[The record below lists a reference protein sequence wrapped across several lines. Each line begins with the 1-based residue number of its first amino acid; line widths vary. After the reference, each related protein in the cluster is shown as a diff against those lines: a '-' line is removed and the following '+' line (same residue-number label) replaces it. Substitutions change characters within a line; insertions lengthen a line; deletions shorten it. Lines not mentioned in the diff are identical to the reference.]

1 MVRDGDEGPEK
12 EICPYVRKHFS
23 VERIKQ
29 KKQKKNINNILYA
42 TQIFSTNESKI
53 KTFADK

>member
-23 VERIKQ
+23 VERIK
-29 KKQKKNINNILYA
+29 KNKREKILTTFY
-42 TQIFSTNESKI
+42 TQHKYFPQMKA
-53 KTFADK
+53 K